1 MDQIGKLMNTRAN
14 VTFTNTTGNINSNN
28 KTETKGTTKA
38 TNVSANWFEKNIE
51 RKDLDII
58 NAYAGMGL
66 ELSTKKA
73 PVGSVDSY
81 KDAAPE
87 FGKWQGNYT
96 IENKQDALNY
106 LTAYNTALKTYPQVA
121 PHIQKPDAPFADV
134 FTA

>member
-1 MDQIGKLMNTRAN
+1 MTQIGKLMNTRAN
-14 VTFTNTTGNINSNN
+14 VTFTNTTGNINSN

-87 FGKWQGNYT
+87 FGKWQGNFT
-96 IENKQDALNY
+96 IEDTQSALNY
-106 LTAYNTALKTYPQVA
+106 LTEYNNTLKHSV
-121 PHIQKPDAPFADV
+121 
-134 FTA
+134 